1 MSEEK
6 DLYEGMLAKAATLI
20 PGACVGQ
27 VLPYPAHG
35 PIFVRGL
42 GSRVWDT
49 RGGSYIDF
57 AMGSGPMFLGH
68 AHPEVVEAV
77 RAQASQGSTFYA
89 LTPPAVQLAEKIV
102 QASSAGDAIRFQTT
116 GAEATQAAIR
126 IARAATE
133 RQKIIKF
140 NGSWHGTYDIALTSV
155 GAGGAVVADS
165 AGLPHSA
172 TTDILIAE
180 YNDESSLQQLLHAN
194 AGDVAAIIVEPVQR
208 GIVPA
213 DGFLNYTKAAAER
226 AGVLLI
232 FDEVVTGFR
241 LAWGG
246 AQELYGVKPDL
257 ACYGKVI
264 GGGYPISAVVG
275 ARELVSLGDPV
286 NKGSSKYVFMG
297 GTLTGNPVSS
307 AAGLA
312 TLEILQRSS
321 PYAAVNQLAGGFAD
335 GIRDAAVCAG
345 VHLHVTQVGSIIQ
358 LYFGD
363 IGLVKNAG
371 DAARADLGAGKTFA
385 KLLLERGI
393 FTVPNAKFYV
403 SVAHSSEDIDQTLES
418 VRFVLKRM

>member
-1 MSEEK
+1 
-6 DLYEGMLAKAATLI
+6 
-20 PGACVGQ
+20 
-27 VLPYPAHG
+27 
-35 PIFVRGL
+35 
-42 GSRVWDT
+42 
-49 RGGSYIDF
+49 
-57 AMGSGPMFLGH
+57 
-68 AHPEVVEAV
+68 
-77 RAQASQGSTFYA
+77 
-89 LTPPAVQLAEKIV
+89 
-102 QASSAGDAIRFQTT
+102 
-116 GAEATQAAIR
+116 
-126 IARAATE
+126 
-133 RQKIIKF
+133 
-140 NGSWHGTYDIALTSV
+140 
-155 GAGGAVVADS
+155 
-165 AGLPHSA
+165 
-172 TTDILIAE
+172 
-180 YNDESSLQQLLHAN
+180 
-194 AGDVAAIIVEPVQR
+194 
-208 GIVPA
+208 
-213 DGFLNYTKAAAER
+213 
-226 AGVLLI
+226 
-232 FDEVVTGFR
+232 
-241 LAWGG
+241 
-246 AQELYGVKPDL
+246 
-257 ACYGKVI
+257 
-264 GGGYPISAVVG
+264 
-275 ARELVSLGDPV
+275 LVSLGDPV